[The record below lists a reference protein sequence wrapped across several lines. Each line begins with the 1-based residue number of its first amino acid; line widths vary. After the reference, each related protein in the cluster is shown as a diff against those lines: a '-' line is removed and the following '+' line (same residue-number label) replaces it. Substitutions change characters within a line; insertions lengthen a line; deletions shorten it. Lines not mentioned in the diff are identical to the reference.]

1 MQLLDLLYW
10 ISQKYSQNFFNEC
23 LDEIMV
29 IFVHR
34 ALAMSAY
41 AIARPC
47 LSCFFHNFLINKFWL
62 LLHGMIQK
70 LIYETHII
78 KHFIHSDYAPWKNNF
93 LFIYLFIYSFLWGER
108 EEYSY
113 VMNFPKNYARCII
126 IQNFDDKP
134 TVVLNK
140 YILFK

>member
-1 MQLLDLLYW
+1 MCKFLFSNIINRWLLCLQLLDLLYW

-78 KHFIHSDYAPWKNNF
+78 KHFIHSDYAPCKNNF
-93 LFIYLFIYSFLWGER
+93 FFYLFIHFCGGRERNIPMLWI
-108 EEYSY
+108 
-113 VMNFPKNYARCII
+113 FPKIM
-126 IQNFDDKP
+126 QD
-134 TVVLNK
+134 V
-140 YILFK
+140 